1 MARTCL
7 LVARFMLPRNVPRLR
22 LEGPRLRTSLV
33 LRHATALVSTL
44 VICACGSG
52 MPPMSPTPVPTPTG
66 DPVTANV
73 YILPGAVTLGA
84 NAFGDEAIVIVKGE
98 RMRWRNLDSVEHT
111 LVPDTPSLPEFQT
124 TGAGTGRRAIVRH
137 DDDRDHED
145 PLHGTSANGR
155 HPGGA
160 RTLTMCF
167 HNQDHGVMA
176 VLLHTEFDDV

>member
-44 VICACGSG
+44 VISACGSG

-111 LVPDTPSLPEFQT
+111 LVPDTASLPEFQT
-124 TGAGTGRRAIVRH
+124 TGALAPGDERSFVMMTTGTTKIHCTEHPQMVGTLVVRE
-137 DDDRDHED
+137 R
-145 PLHGTSANGR
+145 
-155 HPGGA
+155 
-160 RTLTMCF
+160 
-167 HNQDHGVMA
+167 
-176 VLLHTEFDDV
+176 